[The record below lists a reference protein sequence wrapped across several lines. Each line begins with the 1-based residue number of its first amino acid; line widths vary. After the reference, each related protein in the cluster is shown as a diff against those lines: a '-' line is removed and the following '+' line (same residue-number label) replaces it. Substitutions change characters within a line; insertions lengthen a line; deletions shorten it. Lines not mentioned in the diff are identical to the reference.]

1 MGRFV
6 SQVGEPDGTILLG
19 AGFDKE
25 IRSLL
30 SDLQWL
36 QVKNE
41 GGPSLGALVFDML
54 SPPSESV
61 VLSSKL
67 LNGLSSVYIR
77 GKTYRMKHRMN

>member
-1 MGRFV
+1 M

-25 IRSLL
+25 IGSLL

-41 GGPSLGALVFDML
+41 GSPSPGALVFDML

-61 VLSSKL
+61 VLSLSSKL
-67 LNGLSSVYIR
+67 LNGLSSVYVR
-77 GKTYRMKHRMN
+77 GKTHTG

>member
-1 MGRFV
+1 M

-25 IRSLL
+25 IGSLL

-41 GGPSLGALVFDML
+41 GSPSPGALVFDML

-61 VLSSKL
+61 VLSLLKL
-67 LNGLSSVYIR
+67 LNGLSSVYVR
-77 GKTYRMKHRMN
+77 GKTHTG